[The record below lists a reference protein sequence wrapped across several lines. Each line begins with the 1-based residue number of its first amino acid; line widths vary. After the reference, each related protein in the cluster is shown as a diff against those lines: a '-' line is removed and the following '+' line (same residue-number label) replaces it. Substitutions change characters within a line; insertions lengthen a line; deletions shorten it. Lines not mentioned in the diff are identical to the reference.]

1 MNQPINQS
9 VNQSFPQMPEA
20 FIQPLLCPRCQ
31 VEVRDTDNYCHACG
45 KSLKPGRGFLFTH
58 GGIILMALVLGPL
71 ALPFVWMS
79 KVISPT
85 AKVIYTVV
93 LLVIG
98 FYLVFSLW
106 KAFNYM
112 NNSLQMM
119 MGDLNNLGNVSNLGG
134 LRGF

>member
-1 MNQPINQS
+1 MTPASNFEVP
-9 VNQSFPQMPEA
+9 PTGA
-20 FIQPLLCPRCQ
+20 LQPLLCSRCQ
-31 VEVRDTDNYCHACG
+31 AEIRETDNYCHNCG

-85 AKVIYTVV
+85 AKIIYTAV
-93 LLVIG
+93 LLIVG
-98 FYLVFSLW
+98 FYIVYSLW
-106 KAFNYM
+106 QAFTYM

-119 MGDLNNLGNVSNLGG
+119 MGDLNSLGNLNNLGNLGS
-134 LRGF
+134 F